1 MEMHLNLNYQM
12 TTKDGLVLG
21 VWNEKKTSAHLDY
34 YVGPFEDEDSAKK
47 YADDYTKS
55 WQMGYNG
62 RGRATKLNHSFYVA
76 CSRWTSC
83 D

>member
-1 MEMHLNLNYQM
+1 MEMAMHHVYNIK
-12 TTKDGLVLG
+12 TEDGLIMG
-21 VWNEKKTSAHLDY
+21 VWNEKVSSSHLDY
-34 YVGPFEDEDSAKK
+34 YVGPFESEDKAQK

-55 WQMGYNG
+55 WRLGYNG
-62 RGRATKLNHSFYVA
+62 HGRAVKLNSSYYVA